1 MHQKAYT
8 HLLLL
13 TSHIQHLTSYILLL
27 TSYFLHLTS
36 LLLDKKVLLACGIEV
51 AEVGIS
57 LTFQVKISKIS
68 IIEPQWNKH
77 ITRQYLQFMS
87 GTCTV
92 DVRYMSGIKA
102 DKYRT
107 STGHIADNDRRC
119 IGTTRGLL
127 YG

>member
-1 MHQKAYT
+1 MKCT
-8 HLLLL
+8 KK
-13 TSHIQHLTSYILLL
+13 HIP

-36 LLLDKKVLLACGIEV
+36 LLLDKKVLRTCGIEIG
-51 AEVGIS
+51 EVGIS

-92 DVRYMSGIKA
+92 HVRYKS
-102 DKYRT
+102 
-107 STGHIADNDRRC
+107 GHIADNDRRC
-119 IGTTRGLL
+119 IGAMRGLL